1 VVVEEKL
8 QMKLLKIF
16 VEILLEDFL
25 PLLIKKRL
33 IQLLLQKQLLDNQC
47 LLEFLLAKKLI
58 DSMLYF
64 PL

>member
-33 IQLLLQKQLLDNQC
+33 IQPLLQKQLLDNQC

>member
-1 VVVEEKL
+1 
-8 QMKLLKIF
+8 MKLLKIF

-33 IQLLLQKQLLDNQC
+33 IQPLLQKQLLDNQC

>member
-1 VVVEEKL
+1 
-8 QMKLLKIF
+8 MKLLKIF